1 LNDLIRRLLGFL
13 GKDSQDQDG
22 IGIKTIHQPPRS
34 ALVIDPQFMARSCDR
49 RHWPR
54 LRHAQLLTLLQA
66 PEQKTNLDS
75 SRLGKRRSLDLTV

>member
-1 LNDLIRRLLGFL
+1 MIVVPQSPSANSNDLVRRLLGFL

-22 IGIKTIHQPPRS
+22 IDIKTIRQSPRS
-34 ALVIDPQFMARSCDR
+34 ALVIDPQFMAPSCDR

-66 PEQKTNLDS
+66 P
-75 SRLGKRRSLDLTV
+75 